1 MKALSILFI
10 LIPASFFV
18 VNRFRTFLCNGE
30 ITTYFF
36 VQIAVLRV
44 SSRMPDRFC
53 REKRL
58 RQDWERRLDAE
69 KQKNCPQRN
78 AAGGLPA
85 CVGMRSDAFK
95 SHVLIVE
102 RRSDLDEQ
110 NSAASSGSFRF
121 DDAAFEPGRP
131 ADGPIFCVWAGA
143 EADATCYESVPVSSG
158 WSFGTWVCPRMR
170 HADQKNDRRGRKN
183 AFLCHMDSY
192 RWWTDGCH
200 AGSW

>member
-10 LIPASFFV
+10 LIPASFSLSIGFALFYV
-18 VNRFRTFLCNGE
+18 M
-30 ITTYFF
+30 
-36 VQIAVLRV
+36 AKLRHI
-44 SSRMPDRFC
+44 FC
-53 REKRL
+53 ADCRSACEQPNAGPLLPRKRL

-143 EADATCYESVPVSSG
+143 EG
-158 WSFGTWVCPRMR
+158 I
-170 HADQKNDRRGRKN
+170 H
-183 AFLCHMDSY
+183 
-192 RWWTDGCH
+192 
-200 AGSW
+200 

>member
-110 NSAASSGSFRF
+110 NSAASMTPRLNQAAPPTARSSASGPAQKGFTSRTCSPQR
-121 DDAAFEPGRP
+121 AA
-131 ADGPIFCVWAGA
+131 WAG
-143 EADATCYESVPVSSG
+143 
-158 WSFGTWVCPRMR
+158 PRPY
-170 HADQKNDRRGRKN
+170 NGVN
-183 AFLCHMDSY
+183 
-192 RWWTDGCH
+192 
-200 AGSW
+200 

>member
-110 NSAASSGSFRF
+110 NSAASSGSFRL

-143 EADATCYESVPVSSG
+143 EG
-158 WSFGTWVCPRMR
+158 I
-170 HADQKNDRRGRKN
+170 H
-183 AFLCHMDSY
+183 
-192 RWWTDGCH
+192 
-200 AGSW
+200 